1 MTFSQEKTHRPATS
15 VRETHAMPDFS
26 NLQQSVLNSSKKEFP
41 YRLYREIAA
50 NCFMLMSFLEVHQ
63 ERIQYGEI
71 AREFVSQNDVPS
83 LEDEKLIAE
92 ARLRR
97 VINDELKTSATRNQF
112 DAGLRCLSYLMQI
125 RPLPGD
131 KVEPLSRLEQDIRAL
146 L

>member
-1 MTFSQEKTHRPATS
+1 
-15 VRETHAMPDFS
+15 MPDFS